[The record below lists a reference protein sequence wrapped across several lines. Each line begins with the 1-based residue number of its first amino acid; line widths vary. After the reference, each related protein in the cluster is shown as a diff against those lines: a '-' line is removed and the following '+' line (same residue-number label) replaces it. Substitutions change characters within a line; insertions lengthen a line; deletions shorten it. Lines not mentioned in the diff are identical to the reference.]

1 MKAIKLGIVG
11 CGIAVKELHY
21 PALMEIQELFK
32 IEGVTSRTME
42 SADACAELFKT
53 RSYAYDELL
62 SRVDAV
68 DIAVPT
74 HLNAE
79 I

>member
-1 MKAIKLGIVG
+1 MKTIKLGIVG

-32 IEGVTSRTME
+32 IEGVTSRTRE

-53 RSYAYDELL
+53 ESYTYEELL

-79 I
+79 V